1 MSGTTAVSIDARER
15 VTVLRL
21 THGPNALD
29 EALMGGLEGELA
41 RLEEAGGP
49 PLVVV
54 SDHPSSF
61 CPGLDLR
68 KVDGLTREAMR
79 TFMLR
84 FNALLRR
91 VGAYPGPTVAALAG
105 HAIAGGCL
113 FALACD
119 RRVMAAWGARLG
131 LSEINLG
138 IPVPAGA
145 VHMLRALYP
154 ARTVEQLVLDGEG
167 FSGERALE
175 SGLVDRLAERE
186 AVAAEACH
194 VAEHLGSR
202 PPGAFVAAKKFLR
215 HGLAAAMEA
224 RDAAEGE
231 LFLDLWFDPVTQDRI
246 GAVIA
251 SMNARNRG
259 QK

>member
-1 MSGTTAVSIDARER
+1 MTTSPAVWIESRDR
-15 VTVLRL
+15 VTVLHL

-29 EALMGGLEGELA
+29 DALLGSLESELEKLVA
-41 RLEEAGGP
+41 AGAP
-49 PLVVV
+49 PLVLA
-54 SDHPSSF
+54 SDHATIF

-68 KVDGLTREAMR
+68 QVDGLSRDAMR
-79 TFMLR
+79 AFMVR
-84 FNALLRR
+84 FNRLLRR
-91 VGAYPGPTVAALAG
+91 VVAYPAPTVAALAG

-113 FALACD
+113 LALACD
-119 RRVMAAWGARLG
+119 RRVMAIWGARLG

-145 VHMLRALYP
+145 VHMLLTLYP
-154 ARTVEQLVLDGEG
+154 ARTVEQLVLEGDG

-175 SGLVDRLAERE
+175 SGLVERLAERE
-186 AVAAEACH
+186 AVGAEACQL
-194 VAEHLGSR
+194 AEHLASR
-202 PPGAFVAAKKFLR
+202 PPRAFAAAKKFLR
-215 HGLAAAMEA
+215 HGLAATMEA

-251 SMNARNRG
+251 GMNTR
-259 QK
+259 

>member
-1 MSGTTAVSIDARER
+1 MSATSPISREPRDR
-15 VTVLRL
+15 VTLLRL
-21 THGPNALD
+21 AHGPNALD
-29 EALMGGLEGELA
+29 ETLMAAVEGELA
-41 RLEEAGGP
+41 TLAAAGAP

-54 SDHPSSF
+54 SDHPSIF

-68 KVDGLTREAMR
+68 KVDGLSREEMR
-79 TFMLR
+79 TFMVR
-84 FNALLRR
+84 FNGLLRS
-91 VGAYPGPTVAALAG
+91 VVAYPGPTVAALAG

-113 FALACD
+113 LALACD

-145 VHMLRALYP
+145 VHMLRTLYP
-154 ARTVEQLVLDGEG
+154 SRTVEQLVLEGDG
-167 FSGERALE
+167 FSGERALDC
-175 SGLVDRLAERE
+175 GLVERLAERE
-186 AVAAEACH
+186 AVAAEACQ
-194 VAEHLGSR
+194 VAEHLASR

-251 SMNARNRG
+251 GMNKR
-259 QK
+259 